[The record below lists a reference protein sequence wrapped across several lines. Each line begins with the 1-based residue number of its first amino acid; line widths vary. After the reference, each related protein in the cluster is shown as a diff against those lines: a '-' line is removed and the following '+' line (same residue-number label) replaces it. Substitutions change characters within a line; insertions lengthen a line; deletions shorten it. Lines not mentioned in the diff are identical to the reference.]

1 MFESMMTPEPL
12 LVAPATGVLA
22 SLLDLLPTLDTAD
35 LDEAA
40 LIDVLALAEA
50 AKNALAA
57 LQARAAVALDATV
70 RTRHLTEG
78 ISRDKAGAGVHTQ
91 VALAR
96 SEAPNT
102 GHRLVGMAQAVV
114 NEMPHTH
121 HALATGRLSE
131 WRATLLVKET
141 ACLSLEQRR
150 EVDEQLLSD
159 PSVLEGVGTRQLV
172 ARARKL
178 AYAASPSAVVDRARQ
193 AVKDR
198 RVSLRPAPD
207 TMSILSGLLPVAQG
221 VSVLK
226 ALTGE
231 ADRLVGIGDGRS
243 RGQIMADTLVE
254 RLTGQT
260 TAEAVP
266 VAIQL
271 VMTDR
276 ALFQGDGEPAHLPGY
291 GVIPAQVA
299 RDLIRRAAGLRS
311 PGYRTPS
318 YRAAGYRGTSCPS
331 AGSATS
337 TDAIDNDDAGA
348 DDLPEPKQL
357 AWIRRLYTAPGTGD
371 LVAMDSRAR
380 LFPAGLARFI
390 ETRDQSC
397 RTAWCDAPVRHH
409 DHVLRWAAG
418 GRTNA
423 ANSAGLCADCNYSK
437 EASGWSTETIPGDR
451 HTTIITTPTGH
462 HYRSQAPPLPGDTS

>member
-1 MFESMMTPEPL
+1 MFESMRPPETPAA
-12 LVAPATGVLA
+12 VPAIGALA
-22 SLLDLLPTLDTAD
+22 SFLDLLPALDTTE
-35 LDEAA
+35 LGEGA
-40 LIDVLALAEA
+40 LIDVLAGAEA
-50 AKNALAA
+50 TKNALSA
-57 LQARAAVALDATV
+57 LQARAAVALDTVV
-70 RTRHLTEG
+70 RTRHAAEG
-78 ISRDKAGAGVHTQ
+78 IPREKAGAGIHTQ

-96 SEAPNT
+96 SESPHM
-102 GHRLVGMAQAVV
+102 GHRLVGMAKAVV

-141 ACLSLEQRR
+141 ACLSVEQRR
-150 EVDEQLLSD
+150 QVDEQLLAD
-159 PSVLEGVGTRQLV
+159 PRVLEGVGTRALV

-178 AYAASPSAVVDRARQ
+178 AYAVSPSAVVDRARR
-193 AVKDR
+193 AVNDR

-231 ADRLVGIGDGRS
+231 ADRLVGIGDGRT

-254 RLTGQT
+254 RLTGQ
-260 TAEAVP
+260 AMAAAVP

-276 ALFQGDGEPAHLPGY
+276 ALFHGEGEPAFLPGY

-299 RDLIRRAAGLRS
+299 RDLIRRAGGLRAHGTRTADS
-311 PGYRTPS
+311 RAPGS
-318 YRAAGYRGTSCPS
+318 
-331 AGSATS
+331 
-337 TDAIDNDDAGA
+337 DAGGT
-348 DDLPEPKQL
+348 DDLPAPQQL
-357 AWIRRLYTAPGTGD
+357 AWIRRLYTAPETGD

-380 LFPAGLARFI
+380 IFPAGLARFI
-390 ETRDQSC
+390 ETRDQCC
-397 RTAWCDAPVRHH
+397 RSPWCDAPVRHH
-409 DHVLRWAAG
+409 DHVLGWAAG
-418 GRTNA
+418 GKTTA

-437 EASGWSTETIPGDR
+437 EASGWRTETVPGDR
-451 HTTIITTPTGH
+451 HTTVITTPTGH

>member
-1 MFESMMTPEPL
+1 MVPETL
-12 LVAPATGVLA
+12 LAAPATEVLTA
-22 SLLDLLPTLDTAD
+22 FLDLLPTLDTTG
-35 LDEAA
+35 LDEAT
-40 LIDVLALAEA
+40 LIDVLATAEST
-50 AKNALAA
+50 KNALCA

-70 RTRHLTEG
+70 RTRHLGQG
-78 ISRDKAGAGVHTQ
+78 IPVEKAGAGVHTQ

-96 SEAPNT
+96 SESPHA
-102 GHRLVGMAQAVV
+102 GHRLVGMAKAVV
-114 NEMPHTH
+114 NEMPHTQ

-141 ACLSLEQRR
+141 ACLSREQRR
-150 EVDEQLLSD
+150 QVDEQLLAD
-159 PSVLEGVGTRQLV
+159 PSVLEGVGTRALV

-226 ALTGE
+226 ALTAE

-260 TAEAVP
+260 TAGAVP

-276 ALFQGDGEPAHLPGY
+276 ALFQGDGEPAYLPGY

-299 RDLIRRAAGLRS
+299 RDLIRRAGGLRATEADTTR
-311 PGYRTPS
+311 PGATRPGAAS
-318 YRAAGYRGTSCPS
+318 AGAAG
-331 AGSATS
+331 
-337 TDAIDNDDAGA
+337 TDE
-348 DDLPEPKQL
+348 LP
-357 AWIRRLYTAPGTGD
+357 AP
-371 LVAMDSRAR
+371 
-380 LFPAGLARFI
+380 
-390 ETRDQSC
+390 E
-397 RTAWCDAPVRHH
+397 
-409 DHVLRWAAG
+409 
-418 GRTNA
+418 
-423 ANSAGLCADCNYSK
+423 
-437 EASGWSTETIPGDR
+437 
-451 HTTIITTPTGH
+451 
-462 HYRSQAPPLPGDTS
+462 

>member
-1 MFESMMTPEPL
+1 MFESTRIPESP
-12 LVAPATGVLA
+12 AAAAATGVLA
-22 SLLDLLPTLDTAD
+22 SFRDLLPVLDTTGM
-35 LDEAA
+35 DEAT
-40 LIDVLALAEA
+40 LIDVLAGAEA
-50 AKNALAA
+50 VKNALSA
-57 LQARAAVALDATV
+57 LQARAAVALDTVV
-70 RTRHLTEG
+70 RTRHMAEG
-78 ISRDKAGAGVHTQ
+78 IPRDKAGAGIHAQ

-96 SEAPNT
+96 SESPHA
-102 GHRLVGMAQAVV
+102 GRQLVGMAKAVV

-121 HALATGRLSE
+121 QALATGRLSE

-141 ACLSLEQRR
+141 ACLSVEQRR
-150 EVDEQLLSD
+150 QVDEQLLAD
-159 PSVLEGVGTRQLV
+159 PSVLEGVGTRALV

-178 AYAASPSAVVDRARQ
+178 AYAASPSAVVDRARR

-254 RLTGQT
+254 RLTGQA
-260 TAEAVP
+260 TAAAVP

-276 ALFQGDGEPAHLPGY
+276 ALFHGEGEPAFLPGY

-299 RDLIRRAAGLRS
+299 RDLIRRAGGLRAPAADTTR
-311 PGYRTPS
+311 PGAAS
-318 YRAAGYRGTSCPS
+318 AGAAG
-331 AGSATS
+331 
-337 TDAIDNDDAGA
+337 TDE
-348 DDLPEPKQL
+348 LPAPEQL
-357 AWIRRLYTAPGTGD
+357 AWIRRLYTAPETGD

-390 ETRDQSC
+390 ETRDQCC
-397 RTAWCDAPVRHH
+397 RSPWCDAPVRHH
-409 DHVLRWAAG
+409 DHVVGWAAG
-418 GRTNA
+418 GKTTA

-437 EASGWSTETIPGDR
+437 EATGWSTETVAGDR
-451 HTTIITTPTGH
+451 HTTMVTTPTGH
-462 HYRSQAPPLPGDTS
+462 LYRSQAPPLPGDTS